1 MLRWKWL
8 DPLRPCHGMNGGLC
22 LCFLIDLPEPTGGDA
37 PAAAAAPAPVAPGAE
52 LMSGK
57 SSDVEV
63 PT

>member
-1 MLRWKWL
+1 MEMA
-8 DPLRPCHGMNGGLC
+8 RPTATLSWNEWWT
-22 LCFLIDLPEPTGGDA
+22 LCFLVDLPEPTGGDA

-57 SSDVEV
+57 SSDMEV